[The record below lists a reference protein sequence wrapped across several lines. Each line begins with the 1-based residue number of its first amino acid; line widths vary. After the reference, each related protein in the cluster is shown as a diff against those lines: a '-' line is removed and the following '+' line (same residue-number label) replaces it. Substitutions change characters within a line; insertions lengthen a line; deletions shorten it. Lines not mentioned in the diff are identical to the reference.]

1 MTMMPRAQRS
11 RGSTPYGLWLIW
23 IPLFLAACAPTVRMI
38 EKFDEVTWV
47 TLRSGTPSREAQP
60 IPQLGELSVR
70 DYEIAMKRVIVNYLK
85 FFGFYQ
91 TDPEPLFTAEHVR
104 RFTRVLKQH
113 VPTLQ
118 ADQRLRFR
126 FQEPHNGRD
135 VLMDVYGDGEYLVFD
150 FLVLSRDIDEP
161 DTTEEPV
168 NDGSIILQEGQ
179 QLEESIS
186 RSILREPILRDV
198 LAVARVRQSM
208 LDIIDDARSNETI
221 GQEEAKQLR
230 NIVRSKEGVLEE
242 DLKLYMT
249 KRKTLH
255 LALRQE
261 LLTQP
266 EFDERLK
273 KIRSELER
281 E

>member
-1 MTMMPRAQRS
+1 
-11 RGSTPYGLWLIW
+11 
-23 IPLFLAACAPTVRMI
+23 
-38 EKFDEVTWV
+38 
-47 TLRSGTPSREAQP
+47 
-60 IPQLGELSVR
+60 
-70 DYEIAMKRVIVNYLK
+70 
-85 FFGFYQ
+85 
-91 TDPEPLFTAEHVR
+91 
-104 RFTRVLKQH
+104 
-113 VPTLQ
+113 
-118 ADQRLRFR
+118 
-126 FQEPHNGRD
+126 
-135 VLMDVYGDGEYLVFD
+135 MDVYGEGEYLVFD

-179 QLEESIS
+179 QLEESLS

-208 LDIIDDARSNETI
+208 LDKIDDARSNETI

-261 LLTQP
+261 LLTQA